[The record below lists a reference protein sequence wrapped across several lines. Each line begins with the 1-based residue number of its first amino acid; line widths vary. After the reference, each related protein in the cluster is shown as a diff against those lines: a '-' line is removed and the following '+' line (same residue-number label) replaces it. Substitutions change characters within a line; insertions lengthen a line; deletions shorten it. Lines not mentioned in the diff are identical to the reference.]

1 MDLTGHSTKNRARG
15 QWKRKGNG
23 RRVRRKTLFASRV
36 FYAVNGR
43 VIVILIPSHFE
54 AKDFLAGLEGRRKW
68 RAGMADCFGGRASGE
83 EVVVGIIGMGPPHA
97 AKRAEAVIENAKSLK
112 SAMVRGVILCGFA
125 GALNPELKRGEIFV
139 TAGAEH
145 FLRHLPEG
153 ERPAKAMLHTA
164 DKVAATGAAKAEL
177 FARTGAA
184 LVDME
189 QADIARVVAAAG
201 LPFVGVRIVSD
212 EAHEDLPHDLL
223 SRAYNQARGEYTP
236 LKLAGHLTRNP
247 FRARRL
253 ASFVRPLPPVRKR
266 MSDHLHRWLK
276 LTGPKLFRP

>member
-1 MDLTGHSTKNRARG
+1 MWN
-15 QWKRKGNG
+15 
-23 RRVRRKTLFASRV
+23 RKTLFALRGL
-36 FYAVNGR
+36 FAVNGC

-54 AKDFLAGLEGRRKW
+54 AKDFIARLEGRRKW
-68 RAGMADCFGGRASGE
+68 RAEGAECVEGRIGE
-83 EVVVGIIGMGPPHA
+83 TMVTVGIIGMGAPHA
-97 AKRAEAVIENAKSLK
+97 AKRAEAVIDKVKEGTEA
-112 SAMVRGVILCGFA
+112 VRGVILCGFA
-125 GALNPELKRGEIFV
+125 GALKPELKRGEIFV

-145 FLRHLPEG
+145 FLPHLPEV
-153 ERPAKAMLHTA
+153 ERPAEARLHTA
-164 DKVAATGAAKAEL
+164 EKVVATGAAKAEL
-177 FARTGAA
+177 FARTGAW

-189 QADIARVVAAAG
+189 QADIARVAADAG

-223 SRAYNQARGEYTP
+223 SRAYDQAEGEYTP

-247 FRARRL
+247 FRVRTL

>member
-1 MDLTGHSTKNRARG
+1 MKRRG
-15 QWKRKGNG
+15 GKS
-23 RRVRRKTLFASRV
+23 LFASRA
-36 FYAVNGR
+36 FFAVNGW
-43 VIVILIPSHFE
+43 VIIILIPSHFE
-54 AKDFLAGLEGRRKW
+54 AKDFIAGLEGRRKW
-68 RAGMADCFGGRASGE
+68 RAAHSTSSGQSEAECFGGQAGSE

-97 AKRAEAVIENAKSLK
+97 AKRAKAVINEWKMENGKWKSG
-112 SAMVRGVILCGFA
+112 MEPVRGVILCGFA
-125 GALNPELKRGEIFV
+125 GALQPGLTRGEIFV

-145 FLRHLPEG
+145 FLPHLPQA
-153 ERPAKAMLHTA
+153 ERPAEARLHTA
-164 DKVAATGAAKAEL
+164 EKVVATGAAKAEL
-177 FARTGAA
+177 FARTGAW

-189 QADIARVVAAAG
+189 QADIARVAADAG

-223 SRAYNQARGEYTP
+223 SRAYDQAEGEYTP

-247 FRARRL
+247 FKVRTL

-276 LTGPKLFRP
+276 LRGPKLFRP